1 MDLRSLRTLF
11 DLLRYR
17 IWVIPMLAVLSIVA
31 SVAEGLGVGLM
42 IPLLHTLL
50 GNGGRHEG
58 AQGPVVDWLNAYAGL
73 FDEENRV
80 TVLALSIIALA
91 VLRSAIVYADAA
103 ASSWIGGSISHKL
116 RAGLIRQILDVDY
129 EYLCKTDN
137 GKLLNTIDGEAAR
150 TTAALG
156 VVFAMIAQISMV
168 VVFTALLL
176 LISWQLTL
184 TVAIG
189 VLLISLLI
197 RFLARRASK
206 LSSIAVRAC
215 QRLSERS
222 VEIFDG
228 MRIIRAFGQEPREE
242 RLFTDASD
250 HVRRVQL
257 RLELLGGLVRPV
269 LEALY
274 APLFVGVL
282 LLAWYSAMSLPAT
295 LAFLLLLYR
304 LQPHIKGLN
313 HSRVRLATLSGA
325 VRDVLA
331 LLDRS
336 DKPYIT
342 SGAKMFIGLAKG
354 IEFRGVAFSYGTGK
368 TARPALK
375 DVSFTIRKG
384 QVTALVGGSGAGK
397 STLINLLYR
406 FYDPADGSILV
417 DGLPLPECDLV
428 SWRAALA
435 ISGQD
440 AELMSGTIAENIRYG
455 EPGAGRAEIVAVARQ
470 ASAHEFIEHLPLGYD
485 TRVGQRGLLLSGG
498 QRQRIAL
505 ARALLRRP
513 EILILDEA
521 TNALDSVTEAEIHD
535 TLESLRGHCTTI
547 VIAHRLGTIR
557 NADHV
562 VVLQAGLVVEA
573 GSPRDLLRHQ
583 GLLSKMHELQL
594 LRPLAG

>member
-1 MDLRSLRTLF
+1 MDLKTLRILL

-17 IWVIPMLAVLSIVA
+17 IWIIPLLAVLSIVA

-50 GNGGRHEG
+50 GGRGGDEG
-58 AQGPVVDWLNAYAGL
+58 AQGPVVAWLNAYAEL
-73 FDEENRV
+73 FDAESRV
-80 TVLALSIIALA
+80 AVLALSIIALA
-91 VLRSAIVYADAA
+91 VLRSALVYADAA
-103 ASSWIGGSISHKL
+103 ASSWIGGSISHRL
-116 RAGLIRQILDVDY
+116 RVGLIRQILDVDY

-137 GKLLNTIDGEAAR
+137 GKLLNTIEGETAR

-156 VVFAMIAQISMV
+156 VVFGMITQVSMV
-168 VVFTALLL
+168 IVFTTLLL
-176 LISWQLTL
+176 LISWSLTL
-184 TVAIG
+184 TVAAG

-197 RFLARRASK
+197 RVLARRASK
-206 LSSIAVRAC
+206 LSMVAVRAS

-222 VEIFDG
+222 VEVFDG

-242 RLFTDASD
+242 RLFTDASE
-250 HVRRVQL
+250 HVRHVEL
-257 RLELLGGLVRPV
+257 KLDLLGGLVRPI
-269 LEALY
+269 LEVLY

-282 LLAWYSAMSLPAT
+282 LMAWQSAMSLPAT

-313 HSRVRLATLSGA
+313 HSRVQLATLSGG

-342 SGAKMFIGLAKG
+342 SGPKRFEGLATG
-354 IEFRGVAFSYGTGK
+354 IEFRRVAFSYGTGEA
-368 TARPALK
+368 ARPALH

-384 QVTALVGGSGAGK
+384 EVTALVGGSGAGK

-406 FYDPADGSILV
+406 FYEPAEGSILV
-417 DGLPLPECDLV
+417 DALPLPQYDLV

-440 AELMSGTIAENIRYG
+440 VELMSGTIAENIGYG
-455 EPGAGRAEIVAVARQ
+455 EPRAGTAEIVAAARQ
-470 ASAHEFIEHLPLGYD
+470 ASAHEFIAHLPMGYD
-485 TRVGQRGLLLSGG
+485 TRVGQRGMLLSGG

-513 EILILDEA
+513 ELLILDEA

-562 VVLQAGLVVEA
+562 LVLQAGLVVEA
-573 GSPRDLLRHQ
+573 GPPRELLRHG